1 MSILGFLPL
10 IGKITEKVTDIIGE
24 KVEDKDLAN
33 ELKAEIKQQIL
44 INDHEENLEL
54 IKGQVAIVL
63 SESKGNFIQRSWR
76 PILMLGIVAIIINNY
91 IFFPYLNLFFPD
103 KALMLELPNGLWA
116 LLNVGVGGYVISRG
130 AEKILKKD

>member
-54 IKGQVAIVL
+54 IIVD
-63 SESKGNFIQRSWR
+63 
-76 PILMLGIVAIIINNY
+76 INLENAQKLAQNHINATVIEFN
-91 IFFPYLNLFFPD
+91 IFDIDF
-103 KALMLELPNGLWA
+103 
-116 LLNVGVGGYVISRG
+116 
-130 AEKILKKD
+130 